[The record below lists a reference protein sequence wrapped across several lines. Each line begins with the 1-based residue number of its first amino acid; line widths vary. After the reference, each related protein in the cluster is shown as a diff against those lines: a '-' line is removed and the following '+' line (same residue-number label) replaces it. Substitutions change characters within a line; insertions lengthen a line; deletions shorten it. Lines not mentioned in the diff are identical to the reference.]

1 MSAPII
7 ERLRAFYRGDMG
19 EPADPINPD
28 GPEAAEII
36 TELLALVI
44 QYRDDLRRPP
54 TGDSLERR
62 LAAIN
67 AAIARTKGDRP

>member
-1 MSAPII
+1 MSDPII
-7 ERLRAFYRGDMG
+7 EKLRAFYRGDMG

-36 TELLALVI
+36 ADLLALAI

-54 TGDSLERR
+54 SADSVERR
-62 LAAIN
+62 LDGINKALAKAGAI
-67 AAIARTKGDRP
+67 